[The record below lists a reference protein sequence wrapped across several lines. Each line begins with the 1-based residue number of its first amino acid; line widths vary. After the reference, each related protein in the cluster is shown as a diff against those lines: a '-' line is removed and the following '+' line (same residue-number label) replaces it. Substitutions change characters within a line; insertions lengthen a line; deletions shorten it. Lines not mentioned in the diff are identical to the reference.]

1 MNQIFRSCK
10 LEIYMLSRCYG
21 NQGKKGTHYETL
33 GIPENSSQKEIRQA
47 FIKLS
52 KELHPDIKGKE
63 SHSEYVKINE
73 AYNVLG
79 KENLRR
85 VYDANIKYGNN
96 LDQFSSYSS
105 HPTYETVRRGSNDY
119 DFYTRSSKYTADQWD
134 EYVHSQ
140 AGDNY
145 YGIKGI
151 KRVKNVFIIL
161 MICSF
166 VTMVIFGQIIVMN
179 RRVLRNR
186 EIIMARS
193 IQYQSEYKQAQRA
206 AEAKSREEQ
215 IQDLETKIDLQ
226 KKSMPLD
233 GIN

>member
-119 DFYTRSSKYTADQWD
+119 DFYTRSSKY
-134 EYVHSQ
+134 
-140 AGDNY
+140 
-145 YGIKGI
+145 
-151 KRVKNVFIIL
+151 
-161 MICSF
+161 F